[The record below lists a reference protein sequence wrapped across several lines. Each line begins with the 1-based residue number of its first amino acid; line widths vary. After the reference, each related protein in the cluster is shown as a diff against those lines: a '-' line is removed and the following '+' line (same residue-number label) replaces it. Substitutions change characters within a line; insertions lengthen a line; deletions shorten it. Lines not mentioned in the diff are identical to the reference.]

1 MMGALTWSWHRVG
14 KNLLHLGLT
23 WLLLATSLF
32 TTAAWGQA
40 EFEREP
46 IRYTEAAVHDAV
58 AKLQERIDAGK
69 VELEYD
75 ERQGYL
81 KSLLAALDVSV
92 SSQMLVFS
100 KTSFQQRIITPRS
113 PRALYFNDEVYIGFV
128 PRGEVLE
135 ISAVD
140 PEQGAIFYTLAQDE
154 VERPKFVRDRGNCIS
169 CHASSRTHNVPG
181 HVVRSVY
188 TSATGLPNFGAGT
201 FQTTHASPLKER
213 WGGWYV
219 TGTHGRQ
226 RHMGNV
232 VARDREQP
240 EALDVEAGANRSDLE
255 ELVRTDRY
263 LSGHSDI
270 VALMVLEHQT
280 EMHNLLTQANYTTRT
295 ACYQAASMNKILE
308 RPAGYLS
315 ESAERRIERAAEEL
329 VEYMLFVD
337 EIELNDP
344 IEGTS
349 AFTEEFS
356 AMGPRDR
363 HGRSLRQ
370 FDLESRLF
378 KYPCSYLIYSDAFD
392 SMPTKVKRIVYRKL
406 WDVLTEKET
415 GDVYARLSSGDRQA
429 ILEILRDTKE
439 DLPGYWRADY

>member
-32 TTAAWGQA
+32 MTAAWGQA

-58 AKLQERIDAGK
+58 AKLQERIDAGE

-75 ERQGYL
+75 ERQGL
-81 KSLLAALDVSV
+81 SEVAARSARRVGQFADAG
-92 SSQMLVFS
+92 VFQDELPAADHHA
-100 KTSFQQRIITPRS
+100 TIAAGVVLQR
-113 PRALYFNDEVYIGFV
+113 
-128 PRGEVLE
+128 RGLHRLCAAGRVLE

-270 VALMVLEHQT
+270 VVLMVLEHQT

-295 ACYQAASMNKILE
+295 ACHQAASMNKILE
-308 RPAGYLS
+308 ASGWLSQRVGRTPHRAGGRRTRGVHAVRGRDR
-315 ESAERRIERAAEEL
+315 AER
-329 VEYMLFVD
+329 
-337 EIELNDP
+337 
-344 IEGTS
+344 S
-349 AFTEEFS
+349 
-356 AMGPRDR
+356 DR
-363 HGRSLRQ
+363 GY
-370 FDLESRLF
+370 FG
-378 KYPCSYLIYSDAFD
+378 
-392 SMPTKVKRIVYRKL
+392 VYRGIL
-406 WDVLTEKET
+406 CDGPPRSPRPV
-415 GDVYARLSSGDRQA
+415 AAA
-429 ILEILRDTKE
+429 I
-439 DLPGYWRADY
+439 